1 LKKIELNYAEKQ
13 TKKDVSCKD
22 ENTYFA
28 LEDKKI
34 NFSKINPKIEIPFV
48 KLNDFNFIRNF
59 MIISRKYIQTL
70 FVLPKIRIL
79 SLQRRG
85 FM

>member
-1 LKKIELNYAEKQ
+1 MKKIELNYAEKQ
-13 TKKDVSCKD
+13 IKKDVSCKD

-28 LEDKKI
+28 TEDKKI

-48 KLNDFNFIRNF
+48 KLYYINFIRNF
-59 MIISRKYIQTL
+59 MIILRKYIRTL
-70 FVLPKIRIL
+70 FVLRKIKIL